1 MYKPK
6 MKLVFRV
13 REVPSIEIKQ
23 TRDLLED
30 RILLGNHAIR
40 GLALCLA
47 HIRYLANVRWVIQQ
61 QVLNLSESGRDGL
74 TEKVKPEPKAILPL
88 ASIVELGSYF
98 SIIALLSK
106 SNLRSAWPWWPVT
119 FLVIYL
125 HISTWIRTS
134 GFGDWKTREVILI
147 GI

>member
-23 TRDLLED
+23 RSDLLED

-40 GLALCLA
+40 GLALYLA
-47 HIRYLANVRWVIQQ
+47 RIRYLANVRGVIQE

-74 TEKVKPEPKAILPL
+74 AEMVKPELKAILPL
-88 ASIVELGSYF
+88 ASVELGSHF
-98 SIIALLSK
+98 SITALLSK
-106 SNLRSAWPWWPVT
+106 SNLRSVWPWWLVT
-119 FLVIYL
+119 LLVIYL
-125 HISTWIRTS
+125 HKSTRSRTS
-134 GFGDWKTREVILI
+134 GFG
-147 GI
+147 G